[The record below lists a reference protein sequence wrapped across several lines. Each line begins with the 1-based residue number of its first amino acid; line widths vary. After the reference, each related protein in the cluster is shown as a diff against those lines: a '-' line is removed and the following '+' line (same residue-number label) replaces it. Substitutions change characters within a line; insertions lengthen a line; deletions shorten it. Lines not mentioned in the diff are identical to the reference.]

1 MKKVI
6 KMFSIAIVMFLVL
19 GVSRTYADITFRVIY
34 KNQISNDYSVSDSA
48 TILDVKNLIKEKY
61 GIEVENQYLTLGNQN
76 NTVLENDKLL
86 SSYDLSNNILVLK
99 NAITTEKVF
108 NVKSIEPDDNNYFA
122 IFEDIEI
129 NNDIN
134 IQNCNETYTKC
145 SATDFSGNY
154 YPNVTINYIYD
165 KNTKKVVDSIV
176 SKLEERVYNVS
187 DLEIISYWLNG
198 GSILYYSND
207 LMSTLGYKNFEN
219 FSFDVR
225 AGDNS
230 SFNTVEAGIL
240 KFIYNDTIYFMADFV
255 EVDGNNIIYVEDNTD
270 SNDLMKSA
278 QTRIDNYFG
287 KDKVKLVDAG
297 KLEEFLNSY
306 VLDNQDII
314 DEMYEYNESMKNLP
328 GYVAK
333 TKEEIANQLKE
344 EMRSMVS
351 DILKENE
358 HIYKVIIGDNTYYT
372 LIRSDSSKMIET
384 TYRTS
389 DILTD
394 VSISSSNKTIPYDA
408 LVNVR
413 KITDGETYK
422 KILDILKLT
431 DSEMYD
437 LKLFSKSLN
446 NYVSKLVNGSFEV
459 RIPIKDE
466 YKNKNLVAY
475 YVDDNG
481 KVTEYEVT
489 VKDGYAIFNTD
500 HFSIYTLGVK
510 SVNNP
515 QTGDNIINSVI
526 LAFVS
531 IICLSGIGIYF
542 YKNKRS

>member
-19 GVSRTYADITFRVIY
+19 GVSRTYADITFRVTY
-34 KNQISNDYSVSDSA
+34 KNQVSNDYSVSDNA

-86 SSYDLSNNILVLK
+86 SSYDLTNNILVLK

-108 NVKSIEPDDNNYFA
+108 NVKSIEPDENNYFA

-129 NNDIN
+129 NNDIS

-230 SFNTVEAGIL
+230 SFNIVEAGIL

-255 EVDGNNIIYVEDNTD
+255 EVDGNNIIYVEDNTSD
-270 SNDLMKSA
+270 NDLMKSA

-333 TKEEIANQLKE
+333 TKEEIANQLKD

-351 DILKENE
+351 DILEENE

-372 LIRSDSSKMIET
+372 LIRSDSSKMLET

-437 LKLFSKSLN
+437 LKLFSKSLD

-510 SVNNP
+510 NVNNP
-515 QTGDNIINSVI
+515 QTGDNIINSFI

-531 IICLSGIGIYF
+531 VICLSGIGIYF
-542 YKNKRS
+542 YKNKKS

>member
-1 MKKVI
+1 
-6 KMFSIAIVMFLVL
+6 MFSIAIVMFLVL
-19 GVSRTYADITFRVIY
+19 GVSRTYADITFRVTY
-34 KNQISNDYSVSDSA
+34 KNQVSNDYSVSDNA

-61 GIEVENQYLTLGNQN
+61 KIEVESQYLTLGNQN
-76 NTVLENDKLL
+76 NTFLENDKLL
-86 SSYDLSNNILVLK
+86 SSYDLTNNILVLK

-287 KDKVKLVDAG
+287 KDKVKLVDTG
-297 KLEEFLNSY
+297 NLEEFLNSY

-333 TKEEIANQLKE
+333 TKEEIANQLKD

-372 LIRSDSSKMIET
+372 LIRSDSSKMVET

-431 DSEMYD
+431 NSEMYD
-437 LKLFSKSLN
+437 LKLFSKSLD
-446 NYVSKLVNGSFEV
+446 NYVSKLVNGNFEV

-531 IICLSGIGIYF
+531 VICLSGIGIYF

>member
-1 MKKVI
+1 
-6 KMFSIAIVMFLVL
+6 MFSIAIVMFLVL
-19 GVSRTYADITFRVIY
+19 GVSRAYADITFRVTY
-34 KNQISNDYSVSDSA
+34 KNQVSNDYSVSDNA
-48 TILDVKNLIKEKY
+48 TILDVKNLIKEKCK
-61 GIEVENQYLTLGNQN
+61 IEVENQYLTLGNQN

-86 SSYDLSNNILVLK
+86 SSYDLTNNILVLK

-108 NVKSIEPDDNNYFA
+108 NVKSIEPDNNNYFA

-230 SFNTVEAGIL
+230 SFNTIEAGIL

-287 KDKVKLVDAG
+287 KDKVKLVDTG
-297 KLEEFLNSY
+297 NLEEFLDSY

-333 TKEEIANQLKE
+333 TKEEIANQLKD

-372 LIRSDSSKMIET
+372 LIRSDSSKMVET

-431 DSEMYD
+431 NSEMYD
-437 LKLFSKSLN
+437 LKLFSKSLD

>member
-6 KMFSIAIVMFLVL
+6 KMFFIAIVMFLVL
-19 GVSRTYADITFRVIY
+19 GVSRTYADITLRVTY

-108 NVKSIEPDDNNYFA
+108 DVKSIEPDDNNYFA

-129 NNDIN
+129 NNDIS

-287 KDKVKLVDAG
+287 KDKVKLVDTG
-297 KLEEFLNSY
+297 NLEEFLDSY

-333 TKEEIANQLKE
+333 TKEEIANQLKD

-408 LVNVR
+408 LVNVH

-437 LKLFSKSLN
+437 LKLFSKSLD

-531 IICLSGIGIYF
+531 VICLSGIGIYF

>member
-1 MKKVI
+1 
-6 KMFSIAIVMFLVL
+6 MFSIAIVMFLVL
-19 GVSRTYADITFRVIY
+19 GVSRTYADITFRVTY
-34 KNQISNDYSVSDSA
+34 KNQVSNDYSVSDSA
-48 TILDVKNLIKEKY
+48 TIVDVKNLIKEKY
-61 GIEVENQYLTLGNQN
+61 GIEVDNQYLTLGNQN

-108 NVKSIEPDDNNYFA
+108 DVKSIEPDDNNYFA

-129 NNDIN
+129 NNDIS

-145 SATDFSGNY
+145 SVTDFSGNY

-287 KDKVKLVDAG
+287 KDKVKLVDTG
-297 KLEEFLNSY
+297 NLEEFLNSY

-333 TKEEIANQLKE
+333 TKEEIANQLKD

-372 LIRSDSSKMIET
+372 LIRSDSSKMVET

-437 LKLFSKSLN
+437 LKLFSKSLD
-446 NYVSKLVNGSFEV
+446 NYVSKLVNGNFEV

-510 SVNNP
+510 NVNNP

>member
-1 MKKVI
+1 
-6 KMFSIAIVMFLVL
+6 MFSIAIVMFLVL
-19 GVSRTYADITFRVIY
+19 GVSRAYADITFRVTY
-34 KNQISNDYSVSDSA
+34 KNQVSNDYSVSDNA

-108 NVKSIEPDDNNYFA
+108 NVKSIEPDNNNYFA

-287 KDKVKLVDAG
+287 KDKVKLVDTG
-297 KLEEFLNSY
+297 NLEEFLDSY

-333 TKEEIANQLKE
+333 TKEEIANQLKD

-408 LVNVR
+408 LVNVH

-437 LKLFSKSLN
+437 LKLFSKSLD
-446 NYVSKLVNGSFEV
+446 NYVSKLVNGNFEV

>member
-19 GVSRTYADITFRVIY
+19 GVSRTYADITFRVTY
-34 KNQISNDYSVSDSA
+34 KNQVSNDYSVSDSA

-61 GIEVENQYLTLGNQN
+61 GIEVESQYLTLGNQN

-129 NNDIN
+129 NNDIS

-145 SATDFSGNY
+145 SVTDFSGNY

-372 LIRSDSSKMIET
+372 LIRSDSSKMVET

-437 LKLFSKSLN
+437 LKLFSKSLD

-481 KVTEYEVT
+481 KVTEYEVI

-510 SVNNP
+510 NVNNP

>member
-1 MKKVI
+1 
-6 KMFSIAIVMFLVL
+6 MFSIAIVMFLVL
-19 GVSRTYADITFRVIY
+19 GVSKTYADITFRVNY
-34 KNQISNDYSVSDSA
+34 KNQVSNDYSVSDSA

-122 IFEDIEI
+122 IFEEIEI

-154 YPNVTINYIYD
+154 YPSVTINYIYD

-187 DLEIISYWLNG
+187 DLEIISYLLNG
-198 GSILYYSND
+198 GSILYY
-207 LMSTLGYKNFEN
+207 
-219 FSFDVR
+219 
-225 AGDNS
+225 
-230 SFNTVEAGIL
+230 
-240 KFIYNDTIYFMADFV
+240 
-255 EVDGNNIIYVEDNTD
+255 

-287 KDKVKLVDAG
+287 KDKVKLVDTG

-314 DEMYEYNESMKNLP
+314 DEMYEYNESIKNFP

-333 TKEEIANQLKE
+333 
-344 EMRSMVS
+344 
-351 DILKENE
+351 LKENE

-372 LIRSDSSKMIET
+372 LIRSDSSKMVET

-431 DSEMYD
+431 NSEMYD
-437 LKLFSKSLN
+437 LKLFSKSLD

-459 RIPIKDE
+459 KIPIKDE
-466 YKNKNLVAY
+466 YK
-475 YVDDNG
+475 
-481 KVTEYEVT
+481 
-489 VKDGYAIFNTD
+489 IR
-500 HFSIYTLGVK
+500 I
-510 SVNNP
+510 
-515 QTGDNIINSVI
+515 
-526 LAFVS
+526 
-531 IICLSGIGIYF
+531 
-542 YKNKRS
+542 

>member
-1 MKKVI
+1 
-6 KMFSIAIVMFLVL
+6 MFSIAIVMFLVL
-19 GVSRTYADITFRVIY
+19 GVSRAYADITFRVTY
-34 KNQISNDYSVSDSA
+34 KNQVSNDYSVSDNA

-61 GIEVENQYLTLGNQN
+61 KIEVENQYLTLGNQN

-86 SSYDLSNNILVLK
+86 SSYDLTNNILVLK

-108 NVKSIEPDDNNYFA
+108 NVKSIEPDNNNYFA

-278 QTRIDNYFG
+278 QTIIDNYFG
-287 KDKVKLVDAG
+287 KDKVKLVDTG
-297 KLEEFLNSY
+297 NLEEFLDSY

-333 TKEEIANQLKE
+333 TKEEIANQLKD

-437 LKLFSKSLN
+437 LKLFSKSLD

>member
-1 MKKVI
+1 
-6 KMFSIAIVMFLVL
+6 MFSIAIVMFLVL
-19 GVSRTYADITFRVIY
+19 GVSKTYADITFRVNY
-34 KNQISNDYSVSDSA
+34 KNQVSNDCSVSDSA

-86 SSYDLSNNILVLK
+86 SSYDLTNNILVLK

-122 IFEDIEI
+122 IFEEIEI

-187 DLEIISYWLNG
+187 DLEIISYLLNG
-198 GSILYYSND
+198 GSILYY
-207 LMSTLGYKNFEN
+207 
-219 FSFDVR
+219 
-225 AGDNS
+225 
-230 SFNTVEAGIL
+230 
-240 KFIYNDTIYFMADFV
+240 
-255 EVDGNNIIYVEDNTD
+255 

-314 DEMYEYNESMKNLP
+314 DEMYEYNESMKNFP

-372 LIRSDSSKMIET
+372 LIRFDSSKMVET

-431 DSEMYD
+431 NSEMYD
-437 LKLFSKSLN
+437 LKLFSKSLD

-459 RIPIKDE
+459 KIPIKDE
-466 YKNKNLVAY
+466 YKNKNLIAY

-481 KVTEYEVT
+481 KATEYEVT

-510 SVNNP
+510 NVNNP

-542 YKNKRS
+542 YKNKKS

>member
-19 GVSRTYADITFRVIY
+19 GVSRTYADITFRVTY
-34 KNQISNDYSVSDSA
+34 KNQVSNDYSVSDSA

-61 GIEVENQYLTLGNQN
+61 GIEVESQYLTLGNQN

-129 NNDIN
+129 NNDIS

-145 SATDFSGNY
+145 SVTDFSGNY

-333 TKEEIANQLKE
+333 TTEEIANQLKE

-372 LIRSDSSKMIET
+372 LIRSDSSKMVET

-437 LKLFSKSLN
+437 LKLFSKSLD

-481 KVTEYEVT
+481 KVTEYEVI

-510 SVNNP
+510 NVNNP

>member
-1 MKKVI
+1 
-6 KMFSIAIVMFLVL
+6 MFSIAIVMFLVL
-19 GVSRTYADITFRVIY
+19 GVSRTYADITFRVTY
-34 KNQISNDYSVSDSA
+34 KNQVSNDCSVSDNA

-108 NVKSIEPDDNNYFA
+108 NVKSIEPDNNNYFA

-287 KDKVKLVDAG
+287 KDKVKLVDTG
-297 KLEEFLNSY
+297 NLEEFLDSY

-333 TKEEIANQLKE
+333 TKEEIANQLKD

-358 HIYKVIIGDNTYYT
+358 HIYKVIFGDNTYYT
-372 LIRSDSSKMIET
+372 LIRSDSSKMVET

-431 DSEMYD
+431 NSEMYD
-437 LKLFSKSLN
+437 LKLFSKSLD
-446 NYVSKLVNGSFEV
+446 NYVSKLVNGNFEV

-531 IICLSGIGIYF
+531 VICLSGIGIYF

>member
-19 GVSRTYADITFRVIY
+19 GVSRTYADITFRVTY
-34 KNQISNDYSVSDSA
+34 KNQVSNDYSVSNSA

-61 GIEVENQYLTLGNQN
+61 GIEVDNQYLTLGNQN

-129 NNDIN
+129 NNDIS

-145 SATDFSGNY
+145 SVTDFSGNY

-255 EVDGNNIIYVEDNTD
+255 EVDGNNIIYVEDNTSD
-270 SNDLMKSA
+270 NDLMKSA

-372 LIRSDSSKMIET
+372 LIRSDSSKMVET

-431 DSEMYD
+431 NSEMYD
-437 LKLFSKSLN
+437 LKLFSKSLD

-510 SVNNP
+510 NVNNP

>member
-1 MKKVI
+1 
-6 KMFSIAIVMFLVL
+6 MFSIAIVMFLVL
-19 GVSRTYADITFRVIY
+19 GVSRTYADITFRVTY
-34 KNQISNDYSVSDSA
+34 KNQVSNDYSVSDNA

-61 GIEVENQYLTLGNQN
+61 KIEVENQYLTLGNQN
-76 NTVLENDKLL
+76 NTFLENDKLL
-86 SSYDLSNNILVLK
+86 SSYDLTNNILVLK

-134 IQNCNETYTKC
+134 IQNCNETYNKC

-187 DLEIISYWLNG
+187 DLEILSYWLNG

-207 LMSTLGYKNFEN
+207 LMGTLGYKNFEN

-270 SNDLMKSA
+270 SNDLMTSA

-297 KLEEFLNSY
+297 NLEGFLDSY

-333 TKEEIANQLKE
+333 TKEEIANQLKD

-372 LIRSDSSKMIET
+372 LIRSDSSKMVET

-431 DSEMYD
+431 NSEMYD
-437 LKLFSKSLN
+437 LKLFSKSLD
-446 NYVSKLVNGSFEV
+446 NYVSKLVNGNFEV

-515 QTGDNIINSVI
+515 QTSDNIINSVI

>member
-1 MKKVI
+1 
-6 KMFSIAIVMFLVL
+6 MFSIAIVMFLVL
-19 GVSRTYADITFRVIY
+19 GVSKTYADITFRVNY
-34 KNQISNDYSVSDSA
+34 KNQVSNDYSVSDSA

-61 GIEVENQYLTLGNQN
+61 KIEVENQYLTLGNQN

-108 NVKSIEPDDNNYFA
+108 NVKSIEPDNNNYFA
-122 IFEDIEI
+122 IFEEIEI

-187 DLEIISYWLNG
+187 DLEIISYLLNG
-198 GSILYYSND
+198 GSILYY
-207 LMSTLGYKNFEN
+207 
-219 FSFDVR
+219 
-225 AGDNS
+225 
-230 SFNTVEAGIL
+230 
-240 KFIYNDTIYFMADFV
+240 
-255 EVDGNNIIYVEDNTD
+255 

-314 DEMYEYNESMKNLP
+314 DEMYEYNESMKNFP

-408 LVNVR
+408 LVNVQ

-431 DSEMYD
+431 NSEMYD

-510 SVNNP
+510 NVNNP

>member
-19 GVSRTYADITFRVIY
+19 GVSRTYADITFRVTY
-34 KNQISNDYSVSDSA
+34 KNQVSNDYSVSDNA

-86 SSYDLSNNILVLK
+86 SSYDLTNNILVLK

-108 NVKSIEPDDNNYFA
+108 NVKSIEPDENNYFA

-129 NNDIN
+129 NNDIS

-230 SFNTVEAGIL
+230 SFNIVEAGIL

-255 EVDGNNIIYVEDNTD
+255 EVDGNNIIYVEDNTSD
-270 SNDLMKSA
+270 NDLMKSA

-333 TKEEIANQLKE
+333 TKEEIANQLKD

-351 DILKENE
+351 DILEENE

-372 LIRSDSSKMIET
+372 LIRSDSSKMLET

-437 LKLFSKSLN
+437 LKLFSKSLD

-475 YVDDNG
+475 YVDDNC

-510 SVNNP
+510 NVNNP
-515 QTGDNIINSVI
+515 QTGDNIINSFI

-531 IICLSGIGIYF
+531 VICLSGIGIYF
-542 YKNKRS
+542 YKNKKS

>member
-19 GVSRTYADITFRVIY
+19 GVSRTYADITFRVTY

-108 NVKSIEPDDNNYFA
+108 NVKSIETDDNNYFA

-187 DLEIISYWLNG
+187 DLEVISYWLNG

-372 LIRSDSSKMIET
+372 LIRSDSSKMVET

-437 LKLFSKSLN
+437 LKLFSKSLD

-510 SVNNP
+510 NVNNP

>member
-1 MKKVI
+1 
-6 KMFSIAIVMFLVL
+6 MFSIAIVMFLVL
-19 GVSRTYADITFRVIY
+19 GVSRTYADITFRVTY
-34 KNQISNDYSVSDSA
+34 KNQVSNDYSVSDNA

-76 NTVLENDKLL
+76 NTFLENDKLL
-86 SSYDLSNNILVLK
+86 SSYDLTNNILVLK

-230 SFNTVEAGIL
+230 SFNTIEAGIL

-287 KDKVKLVDAG
+287 KDKVKLVDTG
-297 KLEEFLNSY
+297 NLEEFLDSY

-333 TKEEIANQLKE
+333 TKEEIANQLKD

-372 LIRSDSSKMIET
+372 LIRSDSSKMVET

-431 DSEMYD
+431 NSEMYD
-437 LKLFSKSLN
+437 LKLFSKSLD
-446 NYVSKLVNGSFEV
+446 NYVSKLVNGNFEV

-481 KVTEYEVT
+481 KETEYEVT

-531 IICLSGIGIYF
+531 VISLSGIGIYF

>member
-1 MKKVI
+1 
-6 KMFSIAIVMFLVL
+6 MFSIAIVMFLVL
-19 GVSRTYADITFRVIY
+19 GVSRTYADITFRVTY
-34 KNQISNDYSVSDSA
+34 KNQVSNDYSVSDNA

-61 GIEVENQYLTLGNQN
+61 KIEVENQYLTLGNQN

-86 SSYDLSNNILVLK
+86 SSYDLTNNILVLK

-154 YPNVTINYIYD
+154 YPNVTINYIYG

-287 KDKVKLVDAG
+287 KDKVKLVDTG
-297 KLEEFLNSY
+297 NLEEFLDSY

-333 TKEEIANQLKE
+333 TKEEIANQLKD

-358 HIYKVIIGDNTYYT
+358 HIYKIIIGDNTYYT
-372 LIRSDSSKMIET
+372 LIRSDSSKMVET

-394 VSISSSNKTIPYDA
+394 VSISSSNKTIPYDT

-413 KITDGETYK
+413 KITDGENYK

-431 DSEMYD
+431 NSEMYD
-437 LKLFSKSLN
+437 LKLFSKSLD
-446 NYVSKLVNGSFEV
+446 NYVSKLVNGNFEV

-531 IICLSGIGIYF
+531 VICLSGIGIYF

>member
-1 MKKVI
+1 
-6 KMFSIAIVMFLVL
+6 MFSIAIVMFLVL
-19 GVSRTYADITFRVIY
+19 GVSRTYADITFRVTY
-34 KNQISNDYSVSDSA
+34 KNQVSNDYSVSDNA

-287 KDKVKLVDAG
+287 KDKVKLVDTG
-297 KLEEFLNSY
+297 NLEEFLDSY

-333 TKEEIANQLKE
+333 TKEEIANQLKD

-408 LVNVR
+408 LVNVH

-437 LKLFSKSLN
+437 LKLFSKSLD

-531 IICLSGIGIYF
+531 VICLSGIGIYF

>member
-1 MKKVI
+1 
-6 KMFSIAIVMFLVL
+6 MFSIAIVMFLVL
-19 GVSRTYADITFRVIY
+19 GVSRTYADITFRVTY
-34 KNQISNDYSVSDSA
+34 KNQVSNDYSVSDNA

-61 GIEVENQYLTLGNQN
+61 KIEVESQYLTLGNQN

-86 SSYDLSNNILVLK
+86 SSYDLTNNILVLK

-187 DLEIISYWLNG
+187 DLEIISYLLNG

-287 KDKVKLVDAG
+287 KDKVKLVDTG
-297 KLEEFLNSY
+297 NLEEFLDSY

-333 TKEEIANQLKE
+333 TKEEIANQLKD

-372 LIRSDSSKMIET
+372 LIRSDSSKMVET

-431 DSEMYD
+431 NSEMYD
-437 LKLFSKSLN
+437 LKLFSKSLD
-446 NYVSKLVNGSFEV
+446 NYVSKLVNGNFEV

-531 IICLSGIGIYF
+531 VISLSGIGIYF

>member
-1 MKKVI
+1 
-6 KMFSIAIVMFLVL
+6 MFSIAIVMFLVL
-19 GVSRTYADITFRVIY
+19 GVSRTYADITFRVTY
-34 KNQISNDYSVSDSA
+34 KNQVSNDYSVSDNA

-76 NTVLENDKLL
+76 NTALENDKLL
-86 SSYDLSNNILVLK
+86 SSYDLTNNILVLK

-108 NVKSIEPDDNNYFA
+108 NVKSIEPDNNNYFA

-145 SATDFSGNY
+145 SATDFSSNY

-287 KDKVKLVDAG
+287 KDKVKLVDTG
-297 KLEEFLNSY
+297 NLEEFLDSY

-333 TKEEIANQLKE
+333 TKEEIANQLKD

-372 LIRSDSSKMIET
+372 LIRSDSSKMVET

-431 DSEMYD
+431 NSEMYD
-437 LKLFSKSLN
+437 LKLFSKSLD
-446 NYVSKLVNGSFEV
+446 NYVSKLVNGNFEV

-531 IICLSGIGIYF
+531 VICLSGIGIYF

>member
-1 MKKVI
+1 
-6 KMFSIAIVMFLVL
+6 MFSIAIVMFLVL
-19 GVSRTYADITFRVIY
+19 GVSKTYADITFRVNY
-34 KNQISNDYSVSDSA
+34 KNQVSNDCSVSDSA

-122 IFEDIEI
+122 IFEEIEI

-176 SKLEERVYNVS
+176 SKLEERAYNVS
-187 DLEIISYWLNG
+187 DLEIISYLLNG
-198 GSILYYSND
+198 GSILYY
-207 LMSTLGYKNFEN
+207 
-219 FSFDVR
+219 
-225 AGDNS
+225 
-230 SFNTVEAGIL
+230 
-240 KFIYNDTIYFMADFV
+240 
-255 EVDGNNIIYVEDNTD
+255 

-314 DEMYEYNESMKNLP
+314 DEMYEYNESMKNFP

-372 LIRSDSSKMIET
+372 LIRSDSSKMVET

-431 DSEMYD
+431 NSEMYD
-437 LKLFSKSLN
+437 LKLFSKSLD

-459 RIPIKDE
+459 KIPIKDE
-466 YKNKNLVAY
+466 YKNKNLIAY

-510 SVNNP
+510 NVNNP

>member
-1 MKKVI
+1 
-6 KMFSIAIVMFLVL
+6 MFSIAIVMFLVL
-19 GVSRTYADITFRVIY
+19 GVSRTYADITFRVTY
-34 KNQISNDYSVSDSA
+34 KNQVSNDYSVSDSA

-108 NVKSIEPDDNNYFA
+108 NVKSIEPDNNNYFA

-287 KDKVKLVDAG
+287 KDKVKLVDTG
-297 KLEEFLNSY
+297 NLEEFLDSY

-333 TKEEIANQLKE
+333 TKEEIANQLKD

-408 LVNVR
+408 LVNVH

-437 LKLFSKSLN
+437 LKLFSKSLD
-446 NYVSKLVNGSFEV
+446 NYVSKLVNGNFEV
-459 RIPIKDE
+459 RIPVKDE

>member
-19 GVSRTYADITFRVIY
+19 GVSRTYADITFRVTY

-61 GIEVENQYLTLGNQN
+61 GIEVESQYLTLGNQN

-86 SSYDLSNNILVLK
+86 SSYDLSNNIL

-108 NVKSIEPDDNNYFA
+108 NVKSIEPDYNNYFA

-225 AGDNS
+225 AGDSS
-230 SFNTVEAGIL
+230 SFNTAEAGIL

-255 EVDGNNIIYVEDNTD
+255 EVDGNNIIYVEDNTSD
-270 SNDLMKSA
+270 NDLMKSA

-297 KLEEFLNSY
+297 KLEEFLSSY

-372 LIRSDSSKMIET
+372 LIRSDSSKMVET

-437 LKLFSKSLN
+437 LKLFSKSLD

-510 SVNNP
+510 NVNNP

-531 IICLSGIGIYF
+531 VICLSGIGIYF

>member
-19 GVSRTYADITFRVIY
+19 GVSRTYADITFRVTY
-34 KNQISNDYSVSDSA
+34 KNQVSNDYSVSDSA

-76 NTVLENDKLL
+76 NTVLEIDKLL
-86 SSYDLSNNILVLK
+86 SSYDLTNNILVLK

-108 NVKSIEPDDNNYFA
+108 DVKSIEPDDNNYFA
-122 IFEDIEI
+122 IFEEIEI

-255 EVDGNNIIYVEDNTD
+255 EVDGNNIIYVEDNTSD
-270 SNDLMKSA
+270 NDLMKSA

-297 KLEEFLNSY
+297 RLEEFLNSY

-408 LVNVR
+408 LVNVQ

-431 DSEMYD
+431 NSEMYD

-510 SVNNP
+510 NVNNP

>member
-1 MKKVI
+1 M
-6 KMFSIAIVMFLVL
+6 
-19 GVSRTYADITFRVIY
+19 
-34 KNQISNDYSVSDSA
+34 
-48 TILDVKNLIKEKY
+48 DVKNLIKEKY
-61 GIEVENQYLTLGNQN
+61 KIEVESQYLTLGNQN

-86 SSYDLSNNILVLK
+86 SSYDLTNNILVLK

-287 KDKVKLVDAG
+287 KDKVKLVDTG
-297 KLEEFLNSY
+297 NLEEFLDSY

-333 TKEEIANQLKE
+333 TKEEIANQLKD

-372 LIRSDSSKMIET
+372 LIRSDSSKMVET

-431 DSEMYD
+431 NSEMYD
-437 LKLFSKSLN
+437 LKLFSKSLD
-446 NYVSKLVNGSFEV
+446 NYVSKLVNGNFEV

-531 IICLSGIGIYF
+531 VISLSGIGIYF

>member
-1 MKKVI
+1 
-6 KMFSIAIVMFLVL
+6 MFSIAIVMFLVL
-19 GVSRTYADITFRVIY
+19 GVSRTYADITFRVTY
-34 KNQISNDYSVSDSA
+34 KNQVSNDYSVSDNA

-61 GIEVENQYLTLGNQN
+61 KIEVESQYLTLGNQN

-86 SSYDLSNNILVLK
+86 SSYDLTNNILVLK

-287 KDKVKLVDAG
+287 KDKVKLVDTG
-297 KLEEFLNSY
+297 NLEEFLDSY

-333 TKEEIANQLKE
+333 TKEEIANQLKD

-372 LIRSDSSKMIET
+372 LIRSDSSKMVET

-431 DSEMYD
+431 NSEMYD
-437 LKLFSKSLN
+437 LKLFSKSLD
-446 NYVSKLVNGSFEV
+446 NYVSKLVNGNFEV

-481 KVTEYEVT
+481 KETEYEVT

-531 IICLSGIGIYF
+531 VISLSGIGIYF

>member
-1 MKKVI
+1 
-6 KMFSIAIVMFLVL
+6 MFSIAIVMFLVL
-19 GVSRTYADITFRVIY
+19 GVSRTYADITFRVTY
-34 KNQISNDYSVSDSA
+34 KNQVSNDYSVSDSA

-61 GIEVENQYLTLGNQN
+61 GIEVESQYLTLGNQN

-86 SSYDLSNNILVLK
+86 SSYDLTNNILVLK

-108 NVKSIEPDDNNYFA
+108 NVKSIEPDNNNYFA

-287 KDKVKLVDAG
+287 KDKVKLVDTG
-297 KLEEFLNSY
+297 NLEEFLDSY

-333 TKEEIANQLKE
+333 TKEEIANQLKD

-372 LIRSDSSKMIET
+372 LIRSDSSKMVET

-408 LVNVR
+408 LVNVH

-437 LKLFSKSLN
+437 LKLFSKSLD
-446 NYVSKLVNGSFEV
+446 NYVSKLVNGNFEV

>member
-1 MKKVI
+1 
-6 KMFSIAIVMFLVL
+6 MFSIAIVMFLVL
-19 GVSRTYADITFRVIY
+19 GVSKTYADITFRVNY
-34 KNQISNDYSVSDSA
+34 KNQVSNDCSVSDSA

-122 IFEDIEI
+122 IFEEIEI

-187 DLEIISYWLNG
+187 DLEIISYLLNG
-198 GSILYYSND
+198 GSILHY
-207 LMSTLGYKNFEN
+207 
-219 FSFDVR
+219 
-225 AGDNS
+225 
-230 SFNTVEAGIL
+230 
-240 KFIYNDTIYFMADFV
+240 
-255 EVDGNNIIYVEDNTD
+255 

-314 DEMYEYNESMKNLP
+314 DEMYEYNESMKNFP

-372 LIRSDSSKMIET
+372 LIRSDSSKMVET

-431 DSEMYD
+431 NSEMYD
-437 LKLFSKSLN
+437 LKLFSKSLD

-459 RIPIKDE
+459 KIPIKDE
-466 YKNKNLVAY
+466 YKNKNLIAY

-510 SVNNP
+510 NVNNP

>member
-1 MKKVI
+1 
-6 KMFSIAIVMFLVL
+6 MFSIAIVMFLVL
-19 GVSRTYADITFRVIY
+19 GVSKTYADITFRVAY
-34 KNQISNDYSVSDSA
+34 KNQVSNDYSVSDSA

-122 IFEDIEI
+122 IFEEIEI

-154 YPNVTINYIYD
+154 YPSVTINYIYD

-207 LMSTLGYKNFEN
+207 LM
-219 FSFDVR
+219 
-225 AGDNS
+225 
-230 SFNTVEAGIL
+230 
-240 KFIYNDTIYFMADFV
+240 
-255 EVDGNNIIYVEDNTD
+255 
-270 SNDLMKSA
+270 KSA

-287 KDKVKLVDAG
+287 KDKVKLVDTG

-314 DEMYEYNESMKNLP
+314 DEMYEYNESMKNFP

-372 LIRSDSSKMIET
+372 LIRSDSSKMVET

-431 DSEMYD
+431 NSEMYD
-437 LKLFSKSLN
+437 LKLFSKSLD

-459 RIPIKDE
+459 KIPIKDE
-466 YKNKNLVAY
+466 YKNKNLIAY

-510 SVNNP
+510 NVNNP

>member
-6 KMFSIAIVMFLVL
+6 KMFSIAIVMFLIL
-19 GVSRTYADITFRVIY
+19 GVSRTYADITFRVTY
-34 KNQISNDYSVSDSA
+34 KNQVSNDYSVSDSA
-48 TILDVKNLIKEKY
+48 TIVDVKNLIKEKY
-61 GIEVENQYLTLGNQN
+61 GIEVDNQYLTLGNQN

-108 NVKSIEPDDNNYFA
+108 DVKSIEPDDNNYFA

-129 NNDIN
+129 NNDIS

-145 SATDFSGNY
+145 SVTDFSGNY

-287 KDKVKLVDAG
+287 KDKVKLVDTG
-297 KLEEFLNSY
+297 NLEEFLDSY

-372 LIRSDSSKMIET
+372 LIRSDSSKMVET

-431 DSEMYD
+431 NSEMYD

-446 NYVSKLVNGSFEV
+446 NYVSKLVNGNFEV

-531 IICLSGIGIYF
+531 VISLSGIGIYF

>member
-1 MKKVI
+1 
-6 KMFSIAIVMFLVL
+6 MFSIAIVMFLVL
-19 GVSRTYADITFRVIY
+19 GVSRTYADITFRVTY
-34 KNQISNDYSVSDSA
+34 KNQVSNDYSVSDNA

-61 GIEVENQYLTLGNQN
+61 KIEVENQYLTLGNQN

-86 SSYDLSNNILVLK
+86 SSYDLTNNILVLK

-108 NVKSIEPDDNNYFA
+108 NVKSIEPDNNNYFA

-154 YPNVTINYIYD
+154 YPNVNINYIYD

-230 SFNTVEAGIL
+230 SFNTIEAGIL

-287 KDKVKLVDAG
+287 KDKVKLVDTG
-297 KLEEFLNSY
+297 NLEEFLDSY

-333 TKEEIANQLKE
+333 TKEEIANQLKD

-372 LIRSDSSKMIET
+372 LIRSDSSKMVET

-431 DSEMYD
+431 NSEMYD
-437 LKLFSKSLN
+437 LKLFSKSLD
-446 NYVSKLVNGSFEV
+446 NYVSKLVNGNFEV

-531 IICLSGIGIYF
+531 VISLSGIGIYF